1 MAWLRAVFC
10 GYGGLPAALPL
21 HPDKHIEQG
30 FFVTGGVSVLQ
41 VRWPK
46 VSMKAIASWLCQL
59 TRRPCPTWTLLDTP
73 WTLLNTSM
81 GA

>member
-1 MAWLRAVFC
+1 MASSVFC

-41 VRWPK
+41 VRRPK
-46 VSMKAIASWLCQL
+46 VSMKAIHLGCASS
-59 TRRPCPTWTLLDTP
+59 PDVP
-73 WTLLNTSM
+73 
-81 GA
+81 A